1 MELQETIKKKVEDN
15 KLQTR
20 TISEM
25 QSTLSALNSS
35 LVELTGKNGLLSKQK
50 NEYEV
55 KLREED
61 IEVIVIDYVN
71 MIRY

>member
-55 KLREED
+55 KLREKD